1 MHACILPSDPH
12 TYTQVIGD
20 EFDQWV
26 EEHALPL
33 PPVTL
38 GRYEA
43 ARQKRLDLFK
53 KDVVA
58 RHWRQRF
65 DMAHTHTHTL
75 ARARTHTHTLT
86 RTHAHPYM
94 HVYVHVV
101 ARHWRQRLDMAHT
114 HTRSRTHTHTHTYMY
129 MYMW

>member
-33 PPVTL
+33 PPATL

-53 KDVVA
+53 KD
-58 RHWRQRF
+58 
-65 DMAHTHTHTL
+65 
-75 ARARTHTHTLT
+75 
-86 RTHAHPYM
+86 
-94 HVYVHVV
+94 VV